1 MQLKGPFPPLQKHI
15 GWSQQK
21 LLNDCITSEFLSYPR
36 YCSENNFQCKVSLL
50 PSAEYD
56 TKSTIVNRLQ
66 YLRLLWSLGSL
77 SLRVVTVACM
87 YVISRVFFTCNG
99 NFYQKVI
106 NESNNGVVG
115 SSTFKIIPIQ
125 ENQFKIYLG
134 IDKFCKDKNIVITK
148 KKNYEESIYEND
160 PFLKKVVNNIIKEN
174 HQSLHGY
181 SDKVKEEYL
190 SSLDEV
196 VFKAV
201 YFSTVVGGIDKD
213 GGLNLSN
220 IFKKSRLGYNVSN
233 LIFQPIGIMEN
244 NGEKI
249 KQFDGESGVYNT
261 FVGINNEIY
270 NPYTDEE
277 PTDWRTDE
285 DLLIY
290 FWHLYF
296 VWVRCN
302 VEVFEYILSWLG
314 CTIYLPNKKKS
325 TMLIGWGVQGCGKSS
340 VAVLLG
346 RIFGEYH
353 LNVQTNNTTDNHL
366 LVIDLSKPTINVD
379 DVFSRFKADNPGPF
393 RVGSEKCWDKHEKQI
408 QMIYNNKVRLEM
420 GWDTEEDQETR
431 KKKIKKKLEKHEK
444 KEKEVEVNI
453 EKLPKSIEKKNES
466 NDENNEKNIIIFKD
480 NEVYTQK

>member
-1 MQLKGPFPPLQKHI
+1 MEPSNALHPNKKKNLGNTSI
-15 GWSQQK
+15 TESQQK

-106 NESNNGVVG
+106 NESNNGVLG

-125 ENQFKIYLG
+125 ENQFKIFLG

-296 VWVRCN
+296 VWARCN

-346 RIFGEYH
+346 RIFGDYH
-353 LNVQTNNTTDNHL
+353 LNVQTIQHITGQFNAHTDGKLLATIDEVAFTKSTDNEIL
-366 LVIDLSKPTINVD
+366 KSIIT
-379 DVFSRFKADNPGPF
+379 NPKNT
-393 RVGSEKCWDKHEKQI
+393 VTQKCK
-408 QMIYNNKVRLEM
+408 
-420 GWDTEEDQETR
+420 DTE
-431 KKKIKKKLEKHEK
+431 
-444 KEKEVEVNI
+444 V
-453 EKLPKSIEKKNES
+453 KKNLL
-466 NDENNEKNIIIFKD
+466 
-480 NEVYTQK
+480 